1 MDTPPEPGLIEAMQK
16 LIGGAGTAMVAAV
29 VGRSMWHAGEVR
41 ARRRPAFGLFMIW
54 ELPMAIGMALIGDG
68 AGEYLELTDPQTVAL
83 IAVLS
88 YLGPRGICAAL
99 ERWWVNRKAP

>member
-16 LIGGAGTAMVAAV
+16 LIG
-29 VGRSMWHAGEVR
+29 
-41 ARRRPAFGLFMIW
+41 
-54 ELPMAIGMALIGDG
+54 DG
-68 AGEYLELTDPQTVAL
+68 AGEYLDLTDPQTVAL

-99 ERWWVNRKAP
+99 ERWWVSRKTP